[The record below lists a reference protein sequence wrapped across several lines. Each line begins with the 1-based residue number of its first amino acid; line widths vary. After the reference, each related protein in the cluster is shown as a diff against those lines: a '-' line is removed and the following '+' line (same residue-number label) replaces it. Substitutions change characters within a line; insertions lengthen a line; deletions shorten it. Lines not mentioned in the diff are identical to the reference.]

1 MATYIPTTDVD
12 VITGVRQFRLI
23 NATGAIYNMT
33 RPERLLHDPR
43 GLGWGEEV
51 TTQRL
56 GMTYYT
62 TEKKEKQSTPSG
74 EMVFRT
80 YRAYAE
86 FLSFCQVGGLVLC
99 YKPVSTWYYLPVSI
113 QIEKTEIK
121 PDTNHLVCPVSF
133 TGLSY
138 WRERV
143 VAQTRQGDEEDTG
156 KIYAYT
162 YGYTYGTG
170 RRNVFD
176 FELVLPSYY
185 TLTIFG
191 PVSNPSYVVTQDGE
205 TVNSGTINTTIQAGH
220 KLVINTDPNE
230 MEIAEYTTAGEYVA
244 NQYGNSDFTTRRI
257 FELPR
262 GASRMTVTSNDITT
276 PVVVIEVKKHV

>member
-1 MATYIPTTDVD
+1 MAAYIPTTDVD
-12 VITGVRQFRLI
+12 IITGVRQFRLI
-23 NATGAIYNMT
+23 NKNGAIYNMT
-33 RPERLLHDPR
+33 RPDRLLHDPQ

-51 TTQRL
+51 TTERL
-56 GMTYYT
+56 GMTYYVT
-62 TEKKEKQSTPSG
+62 DRNERQSTPSG

-86 FLSFCQVGGLVLC
+86 FLSFCQVGGLILC
-99 YKPVSTWYYLPVSI
+99 YKPVNTWYYLPVVITIDKS
-113 QIEKTEIK
+113 EIK
-121 PDTNHLVCPVSF
+121 PDTDHLVCPVQF

-143 VAQTRQGDEEDTG
+143 VAQTRTGEATGG
-156 KIYAYT
+156 KIYPYT
-162 YGYTYGTG
+162 YAYTYGTG

-176 FELVLPSYY
+176 FEQTLPSYF

-191 PVSNPSYVVTQDGE
+191 PATNPSYVVTQDGQ
-205 TVNSGTINTTIQAGH
+205 TINSGKINATIQAGH

-230 MEIAEYTTAGEYVA
+230 MEIAEYTSGGEYVA
-244 NQYGNSDFTTRRI
+244 NQYGNSDFTTARI
-257 FELPR
+257 FELPQ
-262 GASRMTVTSNDITT
+262 GASRMTITSDDITP